1 MIPPFE
7 IFGKTF
13 SIYTIIILIG
23 LFAAGLF
30 ACAQIKRRKLDVD
43 DMIVVLLICCGGA
56 VLGGHILYG
65 LTHPSLIP
73 QTFALLFQTGFS
85 GEFWQSLLL
94 TFGGSV
100 FYGGLLGGMAAGG
113 VCWKRKRLPTDF
125 VDVMAVSVP
134 LFHTFGR
141 IGCFLG
147 GCCYGIECSVGFVYT
162 QNPIEIANGVRRFPV
177 QLLEALFCFL
187 LFLALFALLRRGLC
201 RGKLLALYLSVY
213 AVGRFLLEYLRGDTY
228 RGFVLGLSTSQ
239 FISVLILA
247 GTAVYLCADRVRAS
261 RRAAP

>member
-13 SIYTIIILIG
+13 SIYTIVILIG
-23 LFAAGLF
+23 IFAAGLF
-30 ACAQIKRRKLDVD
+30 ACSQIKRRGLDVD
-43 DMIVVLLICCGGA
+43 DMIVVLLVCGGGA
-56 VLGGHILYG
+56 LLGGHFLYG
-65 LTHPSLIP
+65 LTHPSLIG

-94 TFGGSV
+94 TYGGSV

-113 VCWKRKRLPTDF
+113 VYWKRKGMPVDF

-187 LFLALFALLRRGLC
+187 LFLTLFTLLRRGLC
-201 RGKLLALYLSVY
+201 KGKLLALYLAVY
-213 AVGRFLLEYLRGDTY
+213 AVGRFLLEFLRGDAY
-228 RGFVLGLSTSQ
+228 RGFVFGLSTSQ
-239 FISVLILA
+239 FISVLLLV
-247 GTAVYLCADRVRAS
+247 GTAVFLCAGRMKKS